1 MSDSRGFILVGV
13 VLAAGLV
20 VAAPF
25 AVSSVNAQD
34 SYTKEADPGFVP
46 NTGQINPGV
55 PKQGASQSQEAVI
68 RSPQQA
74 ARAALMMPI
83 PTQPSTGDTPGS
95 NAQPPA
101 TTGAGGKSLAASPSG
116 EPPPSGPIGSVGQTI
131 PAKFSARNNTLDH
144 VPTMAWPLH
153 LNDQQVRQIYQAVM
167 SDSTKP
173 TPGADALVP
182 SSMLTIDQALDGT
195 HPLPA
200 SVSNI
205 AGLNGLTYMKTEK
218 RVLLVEPSTR
228 VVVDEVS
235 Q

>member
-1 MSDSRGFILVGV
+1 MSESRSFVLIGA
-13 VLAAGLV
+13 VLAVGF

-25 AVSSVNAQD
+25 ATSSVRAQD

-55 PKQGASQSQEAVI
+55 PKQGASQSHEAVI

-83 PTQPSTGDTPGS
+83 STQPSTGDKPAS
-95 NAQPPA
+95 NAQSP
-101 TTGAGGKSLAASPSG
+101 AASPNG
-116 EPPPSGPIGSVGQTI
+116 EPPPSGPIGSFGQTI
-131 PAKFSARNNTLDH
+131 PAKFSARNDTLDH
-144 VPTMAWPLH
+144 LPTMAWPLW
-153 LNDQQVRQIYQAVM
+153 LNDEQQRQIFQAVM

-182 SSMLTIDQALDGT
+182 SSMLTIDQALEGT

-205 AGLNGLTYMKTEK
+205 VPLKGLTYMKTEK

-228 VVVDEVS
+228 VVVDEIT

>member
-1 MSDSRGFILVGV
+1 MSRSRSFILVGAVLV
-13 VLAAGLV
+13 VGLL

-25 AVSSVNAQD
+25 AVSSVSAQD

-74 ARAALMMPI
+74 ARAALMTPI

-101 TTGAGGKSLAASPSG
+101 AAPSG
-116 EPPPSGPIGSVGQTI
+116 EPPPSGPIGSIGQTI

-144 VPTMAWPLH
+144 IPTMAWPLW
-153 LNDQQVRQIYQAVM
+153 LNDQQQRQIYQAVM

-182 SSMLTIDQALDGT
+182 SSMLSIDQALDGT

-205 AGLNGLTYMKTEK
+205 AALNGLTYMKTEK

-228 VVVDEVS
+228 VVVDEIT

>member
-1 MSDSRGFILVGV
+1 MSDSRSLVFVGT
-13 VLAAGLV
+13 VLALGLAISV
-20 VAAPF
+20 PLGI
-25 AVSSVNAQD
+25 SSVDAQD
-34 SYTKEADPGFVP
+34 GYSRQADPGFVP

-55 PKQGASQSQEAVI
+55 PEQGASQSHEAVI
-68 RSPQQA
+68 RSLQQA

-83 PTQPSTGDTPGS
+83 PTQPSTGDMPGS
-95 NAQPPA
+95 NAQPPT
-101 TTGAGGKSLAASPSG
+101 TTGVGGKSLAASPSG

-131 PAKFSARNNTLDH
+131 PAKLSERNNTLDH

-153 LNDQQVRQIYQAVM
+153 LNDQQVRQIYEAVM

-200 SVSNI
+200 SVSGI
-205 AGLNGLTYMKTEK
+205 AGLNGLTYMKTER